1 MNLMKEWIQ
10 GPIIG
15 QLVGKHDP
23 RKVTSSDLYNE
34 AMHLEEKLITIFVP
48 LLRENIAPR
57 ISQNITKRTVYGK
70 IIWEEWPREKVKRA
84 RTYPYK

>member
-1 MNLMKEWIQ
+1 MDT

-15 QLVGKHDP
+15 QLAGKLDP
-23 RKVTSSDLYNE
+23 RKATATELYHE
-34 AMHLEEKLITIFVP
+34 AIYLEEKLIKMFVP

-57 ISQNITKRTVYGK
+57 IPQDMTKRTVYGK
-70 IIWEEWPREKVKRA
+70 IKWEEWPEEKVKRA